1 MTEERPSKFSL
12 IFAYAMIYIIWGST
26 YLGIRFSV
34 QTIPPLLS
42 GGLRFLAAGL
52 LLVGFRLA
60 RGVKMPTLA
69 GWKSAYV
76 AGLLPFVVSYGLIT
90 SAEVVVPSSVAA
102 LLVALEPLWF
112 CLIGWLFF
120 GGDKPAARHYAGI
133 FFGVVGTYFIVT
145 AGPDTSLSLDT
156 RYLFWIAVLFVSSLS
171 WVGGAFISKNPNIH
185 DDPMMSS
192 GMQMLC
198 GGGTLMALQYALS
211 AFTGDY
217 PSFDGFSTVSV
228 FALAYLITFGS
239 IVAYTSFLW
248 LMRVEPVSRVATHA
262 FVNPVIAVFLG
273 WLLGGEHIH
282 RNMLIAT
289 PMVVLSVILLI
300 WEPKGKE
307 REQS

>member
-42 GGLRFLAAGL
+42 GGLRFLMAGL
-52 LLVGFRLA
+52 LLTGFRLL
-60 RGVKMPTLA
+60 RGVGMPTLA
-69 GWKSAYV
+69 GWKSAYK
-76 AGLLPFVVSYGLIT
+76 AGLLPFVISYGLIT
-90 SAEVVVPSSVAA
+90 TAEVVVPSSVAA

-112 CLIGWLFF
+112 CLIGWFFF
-120 GGDKPAARHYAGI
+120 GGEKPQLRHYLGI
-133 FFGVVGTYFIVT
+133 VFGIAGTYFIVT
-145 AGPDTSLSLDT
+145 GDPNAAVSLDLS
-156 RYLFWIAVLFVSSLS
+156 YLFWIGMLLLSSLS

-185 DDPMMSS
+185 GDPMMSS

-198 GGGTLMALQYALS
+198 GGGTLMAVQYAVS
-211 AFTGDY
+211 AFTGNY
-217 PSFDGFSTVSV
+217 PSYSSFSTVSV
-228 FALAYLITFGS
+228 IALIYLITFGS

-248 LMRVEPVSRVATHA
+248 LMRVEPASRIATHA

-282 RNMLIAT
+282 KNMLIAT
-289 PMVVLSVILLI
+289 PLVVLSVIMLI
-300 WEPKGKE
+300 WEPKKKF
-307 REQS
+307 